1 MHTTDSLCAPKQYL
15 PPGVAQRISDETL
28 SAMGGYELLRQSLEI
43 RACYLCR
50 GTKGELIM
58 HFDACDRT
66 NKVKIELD
74 GIDLYSMTF
83 YRFSLAAVD
92 RGCQVVETL
101 EDIDRSQLQHYF
113 EEFTG
118 LSLVPRIAL
127 AY

>member
-1 MHTTDSLCAPKQYL
+1 M
-15 PPGVAQRISDETL
+15 E
-28 SAMGGYELLRQSLEI
+28 
-43 RACYLCR
+43 
-50 GTKGELIM
+50 GELIM
-58 HFDACDRT
+58 HFDACDHT
-66 NKVKIELD
+66 NKVKIELSEE
-74 GIDLYSMTF
+74 IDLYTMTF
-83 YRFSLAAVD
+83 YRFSRASVD